1 MAKDAKKLLAGFL
14 PISDFLDQEEESFPQ
29 QQPAVKQASVM
40 AENRKLG
47 RPCKNTTE
55 PTDTGDSMVVRLTR
69 QVVLKLDYLRS
80 KESLEANRKIS
91 RSEYIE
97 NLLPDIDIPGD

>member
-1 MAKDAKKLLAGFL
+1 MAKNEKTLLSGF
-14 PISDFLDQEEESFPQ
+14 PPYSEFLDQVEESFPQ
-29 QQPAVKQASVM
+29 QQPAVEQASVL

-80 KESLEANRKIS
+80 KESLETDRKIS

-97 NLLPDIDIPGD
+97 NLLPDIEMGD